1 MKRIICTSV
10 DEYCGMTSYSKCLP
24 YTLFCMNKKKIS
36 WITPD
41 CFIDVDLPIINLL
54 AKDYF
59 IDWQIVIEKNKKID
73 YELYVKSILDENSNV
88 LVSYY
93 YLNHRFRN
101 PHNIINLIHI
111 INKAKVFSP
120 DLYYI
125 SATMHPYGT
134 VIYRLM
140 LPKGKVVIACHN
152 VSTPKGAN
160 SEKMAERLTNMWIRC
175 FNNIHVFSKSQETVL
190 KEKVTGKNVLMA
202 HLALKDYGEPTVKI
216 DKEKEIFFRFLSFGN
231 IVTYKRIDLL
241 IEAANILYNRGVK
254 NFKVRIAG
262 CCNCNWDKI
271 YAPLIK
277 HPEIFELMIKRIPN
291 EDIANLFA
299 DSHVFVMPY
308 QDIAQSGAITV
319 AFRYNVVTLV
329 SDISQFKEFV
339 KSGITGLTFQSENA
353 IDLADKMQWCIE
365 NRDVELKNIAANQ
378 KDFVERQL
386 SLSSIVAK
394 YKNYFEQL

>member
-1 MKRIICTSV
+1 MH
-10 DEYCGMTSYSKCLP
+10 
-24 YTLFCMNKKKIS
+24 TLYPICMNKKKIS

-41 CFIDVDLPIINLL
+41 CFIDVDLPIINILS
-54 AKDYF
+54 KEYF

-73 YELYVKSILDENSNV
+73 YELYVNSVLGENSNV
-88 LVSYY
+88 FVSYC
-93 YLNHRFRN
+93 YLNHRLRN

-111 INKAKVFSP
+111 VNKAKAFAP

-125 SATMHPYGT
+125 SAAMHPYGT
-134 VIYRLM
+134 LIYRLM
-140 LPKGKVVIACHN
+140 LPKRKVVIACHN

-160 SEKMAERLTNMWIRC
+160 SEKVTERLTNMWIRC
-175 FNNIHVFSKSQETVL
+175 FNNIQVFSKSQETVL
-190 KEKVTGKNVLMA
+190 KEKVSGKNILTA
-202 HLALKDYGEPTVKI
+202 YLALKDYGEPTVKT
-216 DKEKEIFFRFLSFGN
+216 DKEREGVFRFLSFGN

-241 IEAANILYNRGVK
+241 IEAANILYDRGVK
-254 NFKVRIAG
+254 NFRVRIAG
-262 CCNCNWDKI
+262 CCNCNWDNI

-291 EDIANLFA
+291 EDVANLFA

-319 AFRYNVVTLV
+319 AFRYNVITLV
-329 SDISQFKEFV
+329 SDIPQFKEFV
-339 KSGITGLTFQSENA
+339 KNGITGLTFKSENV

-365 NRDVELKNIAANQ
+365 NRDMLLKKMAINQ
-378 KDFVERQL
+378 KDFVGKEL